1 MRISDWSSDVCS
13 SDLAPQILRPGHV
26 TRVAK
31 RTRGGEHR
39 RTRIGREE
47 HTMRNSLGG
56 AMCAAMLAGC
66 LGAGTA
72 AAQVSDDA
80 VRIGVLT
87 DMSGPYVDI
96 NGPGSIAAVQMA
108 VEDFGGTVLGKPI
121 EVLTAD
127 HQNKTDVGAN
137 VARTW
142 YDQDGVDLV
151 TNMANS
157 AVALAVQRLAI
168 DKDRLSINT
177 AAATSDLT
185 GQACSPNGRSEE
197 HTSELQSLMRIS
209 YAVF

>member
-72 AAQVSDDA
+72 AAQVSDAA
-80 VRIGVLT
+80 VRRDRKSVGWGKSVSVRVT
-87 DMSGPYVDI
+87 V
-96 NGPGSIAAVQMA
+96 
-108 VEDFGGTVLGKPI
+108 GGRRFI
-121 EVLTAD
+121 
-127 HQNKTDVGAN
+127 
-137 VARTW
+137 
-142 YDQDGVDLV
+142 
-151 TNMANS
+151 
-157 AVALAVQRLAI
+157 
-168 DKDRLSINT
+168 
-177 AAATSDLT
+177 
-185 GQACSPNGRSEE
+185 
-197 HTSELQSLMRIS
+197 
-209 YAVF
+209 